1 LKSTTEGRRTEAR
14 MDQQALLAQLLQMN
28 SNMTSRQGLVPL
40 HAGGQLRQG
49 LSTNGLASAP
59 CFSMPGL
66 TLQGFHGVPTHNPKQ
81 QSSSMI
87 ANSNAIQ
94 TLLNASQAASNSAAQ
109 VFCTSKLNTCKLQI

>member
-1 LKSTTEGRRTEAR
+1 

-66 TLQGFHGVPTHNPKQ
+66 TLQGFHGVPAHNPKQ
-81 QSSSMI
+81 QSSSII

-109 VFCTSKLNTCKLQI
+109 VFFT